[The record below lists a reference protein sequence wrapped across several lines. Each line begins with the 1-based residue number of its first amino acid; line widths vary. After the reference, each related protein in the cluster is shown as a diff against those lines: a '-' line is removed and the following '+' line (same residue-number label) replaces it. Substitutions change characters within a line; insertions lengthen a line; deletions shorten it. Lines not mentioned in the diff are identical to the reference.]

1 MVKFAKVVFSFLV
14 LSQLSFGLWGCGLNM
29 QTHYAKLRPHLVER
43 DFDAANTFLDDSKVS
58 FYQSEKNRLLFYLN
72 KGMILHLGGNFR
84 ESNAFLEQA
93 EETSKALWTESVTEH
108 IGAALNTDNAL
119 SYAGEDFERI
129 LIYFFRALNFIGMGN
144 LESARSQARK
154 ITNELEHYNQS
165 YREGEKNLHRDDGF
179 ARWLSGKLLETEG
192 GFAAFNDAWIDY
204 RKAIAV
210 YEQDYEPLYGTRLP
224 QFVIQDALRVL
235 EAMGNDFSQE
245 FEELRQ
251 RYPSVAFISESER
264 AGRGEIVF
272 LHLSGEAPYKTDHY
286 FEIYS
291 DNTPMRIAFPRF
303 VRKPTRGRS
312 ARLQMPGGRYVK
324 TVLAQDIEAI
334 AIQNL
339 QDNMPRIRAK
349 AVTRAVLKRAA
360 AEVGSEVGN
369 EMRASGDESGT
380 GVQLASDLWK
390 VYNYVSE
397 EADKRSWITLPAR
410 IGATS
415 FFVAPGEYV
424 FDIDILGQDGTPI
437 DSTQL
442 SVAVEANKTAF
453 LFYRSFR

>member
-1 MVKFAKVVFSFLV
+1 M
-14 LSQLSFGLWGCGLNM
+14 
-29 QTHYAKLRPHLVER
+29 
-43 DFDAANTFLDDSKVS
+43 
-58 FYQSEKNRLLFYLN
+58 
-72 KGMILHLGGNFR
+72 
-84 ESNAFLEQA
+84 
-93 EETSKALWTESVTEH
+93 
-108 IGAALNTDNAL
+108 
-119 SYAGEDFERI
+119 
-129 LIYFFRALNFIGMGN
+129 
-144 LESARSQARK
+144 
-154 ITNELEHYNQS
+154 
-165 YREGEKNLHRDDGF
+165 
-179 ARWLSGKLLETEG
+179 
-192 GFAAFNDAWIDY
+192 
-204 RKAIAV
+204 
-210 YEQDYEPLYGTRLP
+210 
-224 QFVIQDALRVL
+224 
-235 EAMGNDFSQE
+235 
-245 FEELRQ
+245 
-251 RYPSVAFISESER
+251 
-264 AGRGEIVF
+264 
-272 LHLSGEAPYKTDHY
+272 
-286 FEIYS
+286 
-291 DNTPMRIAFPRF
+291 
-303 VRKPTRGRS
+303 
-312 ARLQMPGGRYVK
+312 K

-442 SVAVEANKTAF
+442 SVAVEGNKTAF